1 MSVTPAF
8 RTCCRYGD
16 AEDTK
21 HVGGKSQWYDPG
33 KDVVLQIEC
42 NTDRQTRVRAL
53 STLNI

>member
-1 MSVTPAF
+1 VTPAF